1 MKCLQGA
8 TKNMFHLL
16 LAIIYL
22 SFISLGLPDAVLG
35 SAWPMIYPEFD
46 VPVSYAGIISIT
58 ISMGTIFSSLQ
69 SDRLTKKFGTGK
81 VTAFSV
87 LLTAIALFGFSVSSS
102 FWMMLLWALPYG
114 LGAGSVDA
122 SINNYA
128 AIHYAGSHMSW
139 LHCMWGIGASLGP
152 YILSFTITH
161 GQDWSMGYRY
171 ISILQVILTIIIM
184 LSLPLW
190 NKQPVNAEIADELS
204 PEDSPSRRP
213 LSLKE
218 IFSIPG
224 AKSVFL
230 MFFGYCALEQTAI
243 LWSSSYLVL
252 HKGIDPETAAAYGA
266 FFLIGLTAG
275 RAVSGFVAMKMNDNQ
290 MIRLGQVIVLVGIIM
305 MLFPFGE
312 IIPLAGLIVIGI
324 GCAPIYPCV
333 IHSTP
338 INFGADKSQAIV
350 GVQMA
355 CAYLGSLVMPA
366 IFGLIANHITPA
378 LFPYYM
384 FLILALMFVMHMR
397 LMRVIK
403 KNRI

>member
-1 MKCLQGA
+1 
-8 TKNMFHLL
+8 MFHLL
-16 LAIIYL
+16 LAIVYL

-35 SAWPMIYPEFD
+35 SAWPMIYPEFN

-87 LLTAIALFGFSVSSS
+87 LLTAIALFGFSISSS

-128 AIHYAGSHMSW
+128 AIHYASSHMSW

-161 GQDWSMGYRY
+161 GQNWSMGYRY
-171 ISILQVILTIIIM
+171 IAIFQVVLTTIIM

-190 NKQPVNAEIADELS
+190 NKQPVNAEIADEISL
-204 PEDSPSRRP
+204 EQLKETKP

-218 IFSIPG
+218 IIRIPG
-224 AKSVFL
+224 AKAIFL
-230 MFFGYCALEQTAI
+230 MFFAYCALEQTAI

-252 HKGIDPETAAAYGA
+252 HKGVDPETAAAYGA
-266 FFLIGLTAG
+266 LFLVGLTAG
-275 RAVSGFVAMKMNDNQ
+275 RAASGFVAMKLNDNQ
-290 MIRLGQVIVLVGIIM
+290 MIRLGQIIVFIGIVM
-305 MLFPFGE
+305 MLSPFGDM
-312 IIPLAGLIVIGI
+312 ISLVGLIVIGI

-366 IFGLIANHITPA
+366 IFGLIANHINPA

-384 FLILALMFVMHMR
+384 LLILALMFVMHIR
-397 LMRVIK
+397 LMKVIK

>member
-1 MKCLQGA
+1 
-8 TKNMFHLL
+8 MFHLL

-35 SAWPMIYPEFD
+35 SAWPMIYPEFN

-58 ISMGTIFSSLQ
+58 ISAGTIFSSLQ

-87 LLTAIALFGFSVSSS
+87 LLTAIALFGFSSSSS

-128 AIHYAGSHMSW
+128 AIHYASSHMSW
-139 LHCMWGIGASLGP
+139 LHCMWGIGASFGP

-161 GQDWSMGYRY
+161 GQNWNMGYRY
-171 ISILQVILTIIIM
+171 IAIFQVILTTIIM

-190 NKQPVNAEIADELS
+190 NKQPVNAEIADEIS
-204 PEDSPSRRP
+204 PEQLKETKP

-218 IFSIPG
+218 IISIPG
-224 AKSVFL
+224 AKAIFL
-230 MFFGYCALEQTAI
+230 MFFAYCALEQTAI

-266 FFLIGLTAG
+266 LFLVGLTAG
-275 RAVSGFVAMKMNDNQ
+275 RAASGFIALKLNDNQ
-290 MIRLGQVIVLVGIIM
+290 MIRLGQVIVFVGIVM
-305 MLFPFGE
+305 MLAPFADM
-312 IIPLAGLIVIGI
+312 ISLVGLIVIGI

-366 IFGLIANHITPA
+366 IFGLIANYINPA
-378 LFPYYM
+378 LFPYYIL
-384 FLILALMFVMHMR
+384 LILALMFIMHVR
-397 LMRVIK
+397 LMKDVK
-403 KNRI
+403 KNI

>member
-1 MKCLQGA
+1 
-8 TKNMFHLL
+8 MFHLL

-35 SAWPMIYPEFD
+35 SAWPMIYPEFN

-87 LLTAIALFGFSVSSS
+87 LLTAIALFGFSISSS

-128 AIHYAGSHMSW
+128 AIHYASSHMSW
-139 LHCMWGIGASLGP
+139 LHCMWGIGASFGP

-161 GQDWSMGYRY
+161 GQNWNMGYRY
-171 ISILQVILTIIIM
+171 IAIFQVILTTIIM

-190 NKQPVNAEIADELS
+190 NKQPVNAEIADEIS
-204 PEDSPSRRP
+204 PEQLKETKP

-218 IFSIPG
+218 IISIPG
-224 AKSVFL
+224 AKAIFL
-230 MFFGYCALEQTAI
+230 MFFAYCALEQTAI

-266 FFLIGLTAG
+266 LFLVGLTAG
-275 RAVSGFVAMKMNDNQ
+275 RAASGFIALKLNDNQ
-290 MIRLGQVIVLVGIIM
+290 MIRLGQVIVFVGIVM
-305 MLFPFGE
+305 MLAPFADM
-312 IIPLAGLIVIGI
+312 ISLVGLIVIGI

-366 IFGLIANHITPA
+366 IFGLIANYINPA
-378 LFPYYM
+378 LFPYYIL
-384 FLILALMFVMHMR
+384 LILALMFIMHVR
-397 LMRVIK
+397 LMKDVK
-403 KNRI
+403 KNI

>member
-1 MKCLQGA
+1 
-8 TKNMFHLL
+8 MFHLL

-35 SAWPMIYPEFD
+35 SAWPMIYPEFH

-87 LLTAIALFGFSVSSS
+87 LLTAIALFGFSTSSS
-102 FWMMLLWALPYG
+102 FWTMLLWALPYG

-122 SINNYA
+122 SINNFA
-128 AIHYAGSHMSW
+128 AIHYASSHMSW

-152 YILSFTITH
+152 YILSLTITH
-161 GQDWSMGYRY
+161 GQNWSMGYRY

-204 PEDSPSRRP
+204 KEDLKNRRP

-218 IFSIPG
+218 ILSIPG
-224 AKSVFL
+224 AKQTFL

-266 FFLIGLTAG
+266 LFLVGLTAG
-275 RAVSGFVAMKMNDNQ
+275 RAASGFVAMKLNDNQ
-290 MIRLGQVIVLVGIIM
+290 MIRLGQVIVLIGILM
-305 MLFPFGE
+305 MLFPFGDM
-312 IIPLAGLIVIGI
+312 IPLAGLIVIGI

-366 IFGLIANHITPA
+366 IFGLIANHINPA

-384 FLILALMFVMHMR
+384 LLILVLMFVMHVK
-397 LMRVIK
+397 LMKVIK
-403 KNRI
+403 KNEI

>member
-1 MKCLQGA
+1 
-8 TKNMFHLL
+8 MFHLL

-213 LSLKE
+213 LSFKE
-218 IFSIPG
+218 IFNIPG

>member
-1 MKCLQGA
+1 
-8 TKNMFHLL
+8 MFHLL

-213 LSLKE
+213 LSLKQ

-378 LFPYYM
+378 FFPYYM
-384 FLILALMFVMHMR
+384 FLILALMFVMHVR
-397 LMRVIK
+397 LMKVIK
-403 KNRI
+403 KNKI

>member
-1 MKCLQGA
+1 
-8 TKNMFHLL
+8 MFHLL

-35 SAWPMIYPEFD
+35 SAWPMIYPEFH

-58 ISMGTIFSSLQ
+58 ISAGTIFSSLQ
-69 SDRLTKKFGTGK
+69 SDRLTKRFGTGK
-81 VTAFSV
+81 VTACSV
-87 LLTAIALFGFSVSSS
+87 LLTAIALFGFSISSS
-102 FWMMLLWALPYG
+102 FWMMLFWAIPYG

-128 AIHYAGSHMSW
+128 AIHYASSHMSW

-161 GQDWSMGYRY
+161 GQNWNMGYRY

-204 PEDSPSRRP
+204 PEQMTESRP

-218 IFSIPG
+218 ILSIPG
-224 AKSVFL
+224 AKPTFL

-252 HKGIDPETAAAYGA
+252 HKGVDPETAAAYGA
-266 FFLIGLTAG
+266 LFLLGLTAG
-275 RAVSGFVAMKMNDNQ
+275 RAVSGFVAMKLNDNQ
-290 MIRLGQVIVLVGIIM
+290 MIRLGQTIVLIGILM

-312 IIPLAGLIVIGI
+312 MIPLAGLIVIGV

-338 INFGADKSQAIV
+338 ANFGADKSQAIV

-355 CAYLGSLVMPA
+355 CAYVGSLAMPA
-366 IFGLIANHITPA
+366 IFGLIANHVNPA
-378 LFPYYM
+378 LFPYYL
-384 FLILALMFVMHMR
+384 FIILVLMFVMHMR
-397 LMRVIK
+397 LMKDVK
-403 KNRI
+403 KDI

>member
-1 MKCLQGA
+1 
-8 TKNMFHLL
+8 MFHLL
-16 LAIIYL
+16 LAIVYL

-35 SAWPMIYPEFD
+35 SAWPMIYPEFN

-69 SDRLTKKFGTGK
+69 SDRLTKKFGTGR

-87 LLTAIALFGFSVSSS
+87 LLTAIALFGFSISSS

-128 AIHYAGSHMSW
+128 AIHYASSHMSW

-152 YILSFTITH
+152 YILSLTITH
-161 GQDWSMGYRY
+161 GQNWNMGYRY
-171 ISILQVILTIIIM
+171 IAIFQVVLTTIIM

-190 NKQPVNAEIADELS
+190 NKQPVNAEIADEIS
-204 PEDSPSRRP
+204 PEQLKETKP
-213 LSLKE
+213 LSLRE
-218 IFSIPG
+218 IIRIPG
-224 AKSVFL
+224 AKAVFL

-266 FFLIGLTAG
+266 LFLVGLTAG
-275 RAVSGFVAMKMNDNQ
+275 RAASGFVAMKLNDNQ
-290 MIRLGQVIVLVGIIM
+290 MIRLGQAIVLIGIIM
-305 MLFPFGE
+305 MLFPFGDM
-312 IIPLAGLIVIGI
+312 IPLAGLIVIGI

-355 CAYLGSLVMPA
+355 CAYLGSLAMPA
-366 IFGLIANHITPA
+366 IFGLIANYINPA

-384 FLILALMFVMHMR
+384 LLILALMFVMHVR
-397 LMRVIK
+397 LIK
-403 KNRI
+403 DIQKNRI

>member
-1 MKCLQGA
+1 
-8 TKNMFHLL
+8 MFHLL
-16 LAIIYL
+16 LAIIYV

-35 SAWPMIYPEFD
+35 SAWPMIYPEFN

-58 ISMGTIFSSLQ
+58 ISVGTIISSLQ

-87 LLTAIALFGFSVSSS
+87 LLTAVALFGFSVSSS

-171 ISILQVILTIIIM
+171 ISILQVVLTVVIM

-204 PEDSPSRRP
+204 PEDSPSRKP

-218 IFSIPG
+218 IISIPG

-252 HKGIDPETAAAYGA
+252 HKGVDPETAAAYGA
-266 FFLIGLTAG
+266 FFLIGLTVG
-275 RAVSGFVAMKMNDNQ
+275 RAVSGFVAMKLNDNQ
-290 MIRLGQVIVLVGIIM
+290 MIRLGQAIVLIGIIM
-305 MLFPFGE
+305 MLLPLGE
-312 IIPLAGLIVIGI
+312 MISLAGLIVIGI

-366 IFGLIANHITPA
+366 IFGLIANHITAA

-384 FLILALMFVMHMR
+384 LLILALMFVMHVR
-397 LMRVIK
+397 LMKVIK
-403 KNRI
+403 KNKL

>member
-1 MKCLQGA
+1 
-8 TKNMFHLL
+8 MFHLL

-35 SAWPMIYPEFD
+35 SAWPMIYPEFN

-58 ISMGTIFSSLQ
+58 ISAGTIFSSLQ

-87 LLTAIALFGFSVSSS
+87 LLTAIALFGFSSSSS

-128 AIHYAGSHMSW
+128 AIHYASSHMSW

-161 GQDWSMGYRY
+161 GQNWSMGFRY
-171 ISILQVILTIIIM
+171 IAIFQVVLTPIIM

-190 NKQPVNAEIADELS
+190 NKQPVNAEIADEISL
-204 PEDSPSRRP
+204 EQLKETKP

-218 IFSIPG
+218 IIRIPG
-224 AKSVFL
+224 AKAIFL
-230 MFFGYCALEQTAI
+230 MFFAYCALEQTAI

-266 FFLIGLTAG
+266 LFLVGLTAG
-275 RAVSGFVAMKMNDNQ
+275 RAASGFVAMKLNDNQ
-290 MIRLGQVIVLVGIIM
+290 MIRLGQIIVFIGIVM
-305 MLFPFGE
+305 MLSPFGDM
-312 IIPLAGLIVIGI
+312 ISLVGLIVIGI

-366 IFGLIANHITPA
+366 IFGLIANHINPA
-378 LFPYYM
+378 LFPYYLL
-384 FLILALMFVMHMR
+384 LILALMFVMHIR
-397 LMRVIK
+397 LMKVIK
-403 KNRI
+403 KKCYAI

>member
-1 MKCLQGA
+1 
-8 TKNMFHLL
+8 MFHLL

-35 SAWPMIYPEFD
+35 SAWPMIYPEFN

-58 ISMGTIFSSLQ
+58 ISAGTIFSSLQ

-87 LLTAIALFGFSVSSS
+87 LLTAIALFGFSSSSS

-128 AIHYAGSHMSW
+128 AIHYASSHMSW

-161 GQDWSMGYRY
+161 GQNWSMGYRY
-171 ISILQVILTIIIM
+171 IAIFQVVLTTIIM

-190 NKQPVNAEIADELS
+190 NKQPVNAEIADEISL
-204 PEDSPSRRP
+204 EQLKETKP

-218 IFSIPG
+218 IIRIPG
-224 AKSVFL
+224 AKAIFL
-230 MFFGYCALEQTAI
+230 MFFAYCALEQTAI

-266 FFLIGLTAG
+266 LFLVGLTAG
-275 RAVSGFVAMKMNDNQ
+275 RAASGFVAMKLNDNQ
-290 MIRLGQVIVLVGIIM
+290 MIRLGQIIAFIGIVM
-305 MLFPFGE
+305 MLSPFGDM
-312 IIPLAGLIVIGI
+312 ISLVGLIVIGI

-366 IFGLIANHITPA
+366 IFGLIANYINPA
-378 LFPYYM
+378 LFPYYIL
-384 FLILALMFVMHMR
+384 LILALMFIMHVR
-397 LMRVIK
+397 LMKDVK
-403 KNRI
+403 KNI